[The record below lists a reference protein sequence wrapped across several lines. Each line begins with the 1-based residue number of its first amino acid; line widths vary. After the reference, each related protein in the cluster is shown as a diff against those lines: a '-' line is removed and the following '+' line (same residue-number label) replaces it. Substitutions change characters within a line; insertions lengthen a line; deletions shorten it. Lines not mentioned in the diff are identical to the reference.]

1 MTYFN
6 RRDFLKTTS
15 TAAAGLLLST
25 PYPSAAAPPARGTAE
40 NTTLRFRQIH
50 LDFHTSEHIT
60 GIGDAFDPEEF
71 ASTLKKAAVNSVTAF
86 GRCHHGYIYYDTKAF
101 PERHHP
107 HLKRNLL
114 KEQIDACHKR
124 DIRVPIYT
132 TIQWDHFTARQHPEW
147 LVLDDQGK
155 PVGTPIYEPGF
166 YRNVCVHS
174 PYGSFL
180 KAHLKEMFETV
191 PVDGLF
197 LDIVKVL
204 DCSCPTCRAGMEK
217 QKLEPSK
224 ARRPHAVRHQDDDRL
239 EK

>member
-1 MTYFN
+1 MTQFN

-15 TAAAGLLLST
+15 AGAAGLLLAT
-25 PYPSAAAPPARGTAE
+25 PFPAAKASPAGGAAE
-40 NTTLRFRQIH
+40 NTSLRFRQIH

-114 KEQIDACHKR
+114 KEQIEACHKR

-217 QKLEPSK
+217 QKLEPVQ